1 MEIDDITIRE
11 IPDASI
17 DITVIRTADPQL
29 PSNIGFPVIQM
40 PGCVRARTLKNK
52 QLVSNDERGNLILCD
67 GNVPT
72 LESMAIDWD
81 GLSTVGPIKE
91 DEPEIVP
98 PIPKLKGKERKK
110 VKEKD
115 GKDDQQGD
123 GNIGNQSFD
132 TTNIDSQF
140 IPEPLPCPP
149 PDNKYPIGAL
159 GKYGTA
165 RVKGFK
171 INTADGKC
179 ETIWE
184 SLGKLEVLDNYSPPP
199 ALVTS
204 TFTVALF
211 GASAA
216 LFASPLTKLITKT
229 LKPISKKIIKAVKAK
244 LGKTDKVLSK
254 AERIK
259 AQREKTMI
267 NRMWSSLRK

>member
-1 MEIDDITIRE
+1 M
-11 IPDASI
+11 
-17 DITVIRTADPQL
+17 
-29 PSNIGFPVIQM
+29 
-40 PGCVRARTLKNK
+40 
-52 QLVSNDERGNLILCD
+52 
-67 GNVPT
+67 
-72 LESMAIDWD
+72 
-81 GLSTVGPIKE
+81 
-91 DEPEIVP
+91 
-98 PIPKLKGKERKK
+98 
-110 VKEKD
+110 
-115 GKDDQQGD
+115 
-123 GNIGNQSFD
+123 
-132 TTNIDSQF
+132 
-140 IPEPLPCPP
+140 PCPP

-171 INTADGKC
+171 INLADGKC

-216 LFASPLTKLITKT
+216 LFASPLTKLVTKT
-229 LKPISKKIIKAVKAK
+229 LKPISKKLIKAVKAK

-254 AERIK
+254 AERMK